1 MATIHKDIHLAADA
15 DTVWDAVRDV
25 GRVHER
31 LCPGVLTDSRLDG
44 DARVVT
50 FADGFVARELIV
62 DVDDDARRLAYAVVD
77 GPLGSTHHSASA
89 EVRDDGD
96 GTRFV
101 WITDVLPDSVAGH
114 VEPMMTAGLGVI
126 RATMEAASR
135 PPEVG

>member
-31 LCPGVLTDSRLDG
+31 LCPGVLTDSHLDG

-50 FADGFVARELIV
+50 FAAGFVARELIV

-77 GPLGSTHHSASA
+77 GPFTHHHASMWVSPT
-89 EVRDDGD
+89 EDGSSRL
-96 GTRFV
+96 T
-101 WITDVLPDSVAGH
+101 WITDLLPDELVPAIS
-114 VEPMMTAGLGVI
+114 GLVDQGAAAMQHALGS
-126 RATMEAASR
+126 ATTSAS
-135 PPEVG
+135 

>member
-1 MATIHKDIHLAADA
+1 MTTIHKHIHLAADP

-31 LCPGVLTDSRLDG
+31 LCPGVLTDAHLDG

-77 GPLGSTHHSASA
+77 GPFTHHHASMWVTA
-89 EVRDDGD
+89 TEDGSSRL
-96 GTRFV
+96 T
-101 WITDVLPDSVAGH
+101 WITDLLPDEL
-114 VEPMMTAGLGVI
+114 EPVI
-126 RATMEAASR
+126 SALVDQGAAAMQHTIQGATR
-135 PPEVG
+135 